1 MNKHI
6 DFKIIKSL
14 SLETGFQDCGAVKAK
29 EYDISFLSDWLNKAY
44 NAEMQ
49 YLGNNLDKRENPS
62 LLLENGKSIISFIL
76 SYNTQEFAD
85 LQLNNSKDSNN
96 NLKFAAYSYFDDYHK
111 LIKQALYG
119 IIACIQER
127 YPDFKA
133 VAFVDSSPFSEKMI
147 AREAGLGFIG
157 KNSLLIHKEYG
168 SQILLGE
175 IITNYSTN
183 YKAQIVDDLCEDCK
197 LCIEACPNNAI
208 NLNKTINCNLCSS
221 YHYMINKESV
231 PKNINL
237 DGYIYGCD
245 ICLNACPWNKKPRI
259 FNSKILGLNP
269 NMQKLIDSIN
279 NNPDKS
285 IFNKAKKNS
294 AIENIKFQK
303 LLSNIEKAKQ
313 ESN

>member
-1 MNKHI
+1 MEGFI
-6 DFKIIKSL
+6 DFQTIKSL
-14 SLETGFQDCGAVKAK
+14 TLELGFQDCGAIKPNII
-29 EYDISFLSDWLNKAY
+29 DISFFSEWLNKGY

-157 KNSLLIHKEYG
+157 KNSFLISKKHG
-168 SQILLGE
+168 LHTLIGVIL
-175 IITNYSTN
+175 
-183 YKAQIVDDLCEDCK
+183 
-197 LCIEACPNNAI
+197 
-208 NLNKTINCNLCSS
+208 
-221 YHYMINKESV
+221 INKEVLYGEIEREGCGACRRCIDACPVNAILS
-231 PKNINL
+231 PKVI
-237 DGYIYGCD
+237 DSRRCISYQTIESRRMRHEEEFPASKGEWMFGCD
-245 ICLNACPWNKKPRI
+245 VCLNACPWSSRGEISSWECFQPLLHGGPGKFI
-259 FNSKILGLNP
+259 TETSDKI
-269 NMQKLIDSIN
+269 
-279 NNPDKS
+279 
-285 IFNKAKKNS
+285 
-294 AIENIKFQK
+294 
-303 LLSNIEKAKQ
+303 
-313 ESN
+313 